1 MTLVCCVS
9 QATPQR
15 LALVEQAELIVRQC
29 LHLGVSANL
38 RVRAMA
44 GEKALIEVD
53 ATHIDAAEAQLSA
66 LQAAILPLGFSEV
79 GLRQFRSGS
88 LSGHTL
94 QDAVQ
99 ITRTLHAC

>member
-1 MTLVCCVS
+1 
-9 QATPQR
+9 
-15 LALVEQAELIVRQC
+15 VEQAELIVRQC

-53 ATHIDAAEAQLSA
+53 AAHIGAAQAQLSA

-88 LSGHTL
+88 LSGHTA
-94 QDAVQ
+94 QEAVQ
-99 ITRTLHAC
+99 ITRTLYA